1 MMKIISR
8 IMLLWI
14 IALPSC
20 ASSLTQLPSLVN
32 RSLRIDVDGPEGFHY
47 QHETCTGY
55 LFWKKCKI
63 VNTKTDFCGSREV
76 RQQLKDIGFKLKVT
90 R

>member
-1 MMKIISR
+1 MLIK

-32 RSLRIDVDGPEGFHY
+32 RSLRIDIDGPGGFEY
-47 QHETCTGY
+47 QHEVCTGA
-55 LFWKKCKI
+55 LLWKKCEIKEI
-63 VNTKTDFCGSREV
+63 KTDFCGSREV
-76 RQQLKDIGFKLKVT
+76 RKELRDKGFKLKVS